1 MTTCEFLATEKPPR
15 PWVAIL
21 RKDLR
26 LLAVASGLVIGIL
39 LMCQLGLRLS
49 QLYYFPDLYYGKR
62 EYIYTFWFANAAPAL
77 IAISVAGICAFEY
90 HQGIQRWTSSL
101 AMTTR
106 QSLFSKLLGWLLIS
120 AVVHTSPTA
129 IAIYMTHMDQGYWA
143 WGDLVRN
150 GVDAYLIGLQGLLFL
165 IVAMTLLEPLL
176 GFLVG
181 SVLLLCFQLILRNY
195 PAVFELANQEVN
207 QTAYVVVQTLLTFGL
222 VFASYRVLR
231 WRWGVGQFSRWIGF
245 YRQGI
250 QTAVIE
256 RNSVSWSEELGRI
269 GGPSR
274 LPFWSLVSQ
283 AFRGQFGLLCGFGA
297 AVALFGG
304 FESIFVHF
312 ESLIAINENHPY
324 FYSQLM
330 GFKAMMGF
338 LMAGVLGISTF
349 SMDRQQDR
357 FQFLGY
363 LGAEPKNIVLSRL
376 IVTALPLVIGYSLC
390 LVIPVSGGQ
399 LDREMVLRLFTVVI
413 AMPFVAG
420 VITGLIFRN
429 PIIAFLSGFL
439 LLGVIMFTPLMFHE
453 LLSHE
458 LKSQILNPYH
468 SLVSAGFGWL
478 LRLSGIVLLLMLLVQ
493 QVNHLLK
500 RNRIS
505 KRITAA
511 LCVVFA
517 STLWA
522 LFDTL

>member
-1 MTTCEFLATEKPPR
+1 MTTCEFLANEKPPK

-26 LLAVASGLVIGIL
+26 LLLIASALVFGVLAI
-39 LMCQLGLRLS
+39 MQLGLRLS
-49 QLYYFPDLYYGKR
+49 QLYFFPGLYYGKR
-62 EYIYTFWFANAAPAL
+62 EYIYAFWFANAAPAL

-101 AMTTR
+101 GMTTR
-106 QSLFSKLLGWLLIS
+106 QNLICKLLGWLLVS
-120 AVVHTSPTA
+120 SVVHAMLTV

-143 WGDLVRN
+143 WGDLLRN
-150 GVDAYLIGLQGLLFL
+150 TADAYLIGLQGLLLL

-181 SVLLLCFQLILRNY
+181 SGMLLCFQLILRNY
-195 PAVFELANQEVN
+195 PAVFDLANQEIN
-207 QTAYVVVQTLLTFGL
+207 QTSYVVVQTLLTIGL
-222 VFASYRVLR
+222 VFASYRVLW

-245 YRQGI
+245 YRKGI
-250 QTAVIE
+250 QAAVVE
-256 RNSVSWSEELGRI
+256 RHSVSWSGELGRLD
-269 GGPSR
+269 GPSR

-297 AVALFGG
+297 LVLLFVGIEGLNALNQ
-304 FESIFVHF
+304 IQ
-312 ESLIAINENHPY
+312 PY
-324 FYSQLM
+324 FYDQLL
-330 GFKAMMGF
+330 GFMVMAGA
-338 LMAGVLGISTF
+338 LMAGALGISTF

-357 FQFLGY
+357 FQFLGFQ
-363 LGAEPKNIVLSRL
+363 GVNPEIVVLSRL
-376 IVTALPLVIGYSLC
+376 LVTGSALMIAYSLC
-390 LVIPVSGGQ
+390 VAIPVFRDPAR
-399 LDREMVLRLFTVVI
+399 LEVVLRLMLVLLGLPYF
-413 AMPFVAG
+413 AG
-420 VITGLIFRN
+420 VIAGLTFRN

-439 LLGVIMFTPLMFHE
+439 LLLLIQFVPVIFIEF
-453 LLSHE
+453 LSAE
-458 LKSQILNPYH
+458 SRSQILKPYH

-478 LRLSGIVLLLMLLVQ
+478 LWLSGIALLFMLLVQ

-505 KRITAA
+505 KRITSA

-517 STLWA
+517 LTLWA